1 MLCLKATMFHIHIV
15 ACYVTSLTTLERKDN
30 KRTLT
35 LTCVSVCLRGFR
47 SSIEEVP
54 PSPVS
59 RTSSVSV
66 LEEEEVPEV
75 TEVSSSDDLRPLH
88 TSPDPSFGT
97 EVKNIRL
104 LKWLGNANTPTW

>member
-1 MLCLKATMFHIHIV
+1 M
-15 ACYVTSLTTLERKDN
+15 
-30 KRTLT
+30 
-35 LTCVSVCLRGFR
+35 CVCVCLGGFR

-66 LEEEEVPEV
+66 PEEEEFPEV

-97 EVKNIRL
+97 KVRNIRL
-104 LKWLGNANTPTW
+104 TDDGIVDMAYKCKHANIVRTFDVF